1 MAGEVDAVH
10 DKFGKLEFFCIS
22 VEAVAMCVTRVVVN
36 PTAQLFPPVIHLKF
50 SAHLQF
56 NQLEKLEAARSA
68 YLWLPLVTFGVLS
81 WPYLAFLGLTGPY

>member
-36 PTAQLFPPVIHLKF
+36 PTAQGSGTSSTIGSKYCGINSECDPSL
-50 SAHLQF
+50 
-56 NQLEKLEAARSA
+56 NCN
-68 YLWLPLVTFGVLS
+68 
-81 WPYLAFLGLTGPY
+81 